1 MNRLTSLIFT
11 SVFLLSLLFNHSAS
25 AQFSPQFGSP
35 SQGSFLAD
43 IAIGDSNTIL
53 VTGSNVL
60 STTID
65 GARNWYTL
73 SYAGMFVEAACYP
86 SIRFGIAVGN
96 QGKYRVNRDCGY
108 YFGWSTTYYVGVN
121 QDLMDVH
128 FTTDRKGYVCG
139 LAGTLVRTVN
149 QGANWTTIPTGTTA
163 NLNGLY
169 ATSDST
175 AFVCGDNGTILK
187 VLNNTVISSQSI
199 AAVNLNK
206 IHFTSSTIGYV
217 VGNTGAIY
225 KTTDA
230 GTTWSPLTIAT
241 TADLTALDFTS
252 STHGVISAFGGA
264 VFVTNDAGATWTAAV
279 TNVTGNLVSI
289 AFVNDLEGYS
299 CGTNFVI
306 RTTNGGLT
314 WKPTQ
319 STVRRVQFPE
329 KQTGYALGSGLF
341 YKTTNGGNEWESSRI
356 PTGGYNGMHF
366 QNRDTGYVVGASGVV
381 SRTLNGGS
389 TWSSITVPTTNSLS
403 DVFFTSY
410 QKGVIIGAQRILY
423 TTNAGVSWT
432 NVSPSTTATFNDV
445 TFASPNVGFATTS
458 GGAICKTVN
467 GGANWSFQTSGN
479 SNSLTKIFFTD
490 INNGWAVGTN
500 GTILHTSNGGTNWSA
515 QASGV
520 TVWLTSVHFF
530 NNQVGVITG
539 YGGTCLITE
548 NGGLTWQNRS
558 TGSNTIDYSDSYFT
572 DSIHGYVTAN
582 SRVYTL
588 GAFSLGAPQSAYC
601 PYDSYGFKTFAP
613 YYANN
618 TPVTAVFEITSVNDD
633 FSNSQIMDTLL
644 VDSVGTVN
652 AYLPQNLNPGLYKLR
667 IRAAD
672 NPEHTS
678 FSKVIRILQGPTVN
692 IIYSDSL
699 LIAIASNNTSTFQWQ
714 YRPTPQTVYPT
725 NMGSNDSL
733 AVTNPGEYRVIVTS
747 ECCSYTS
754 DWFYLTNCNNTL
766 VSSPLHQVSH
776 SICQGDSITV
786 GSHTYYQSGIYSD
799 TLTGTSSCDSIVR
812 TTLTVNPIKH
822 VYPTAYICQGDSLF
836 LQGNYQLTAGTYSD
850 TLTTSSGCDSIVHT
864 TLVLHPVYSTD
875 TTIFR
880 CASDSLFLQGA
891 FRSNPGIYTDTLQ
904 SINGCDS
911 IVHTDLQFYPE
922 YEMPLTVS
930 ICATDSIFLQGAY
943 QSLAGTYFDT
953 LQTIHGCDSVLITEL
968 IVHPVFE
975 TTLTAMICPGDSI
988 FLQGNYQIN
997 LGIYSDTLQTQHG
1010 CDSVLVTAL
1019 SFYPAY
1025 TTNLTANICPDDSLF
1040 LQGNYQTNPGIYSDT
1055 LQSIHGCDSVLVTA
1069 LSFYPVYTTNL
1080 TANICPDDSL
1090 FLQGNYQDAPGVYSD
1105 TLQSIHGCDSIVV
1118 TTLSYY
1124 PVYTS
1129 QLSAVICASDS
1140 IYLQGAYRN
1149 VSGIYTDTLQT
1160 IHGCDSILQTN
1171 LQVLPEYQSSSSVS
1185 ICAGDS
1191 ILVNGHYL
1199 SISGTYSDTLS
1210 AVNGCDS
1217 IVVTILDVLPSL
1229 AEPNITQVGITLNC
1243 SVTGMVN
1250 YEWFFDNNPLNCTT
1264 ASCSC
1269 TENGSYV
1276 VIITDANGCSSESQP
1291 YISSGCDVGLNSLD
1305 LTAIRIFPNPSLG
1318 TLSIDLG
1325 QEYASGTITITD
1337 LQGRVI
1343 LKKQLLNQQYDTM
1356 EIQEASGMYY
1366 ICISFSENEQYLFK
1380 WTLQ

>member
-1 MNRLTSLIFT
+1 MNRLTSFKFVSIFIL
-11 SVFLLSLLFNHSAS
+11 SVLFNNSAS
-25 AQFSPQFGSP
+25 AQFGPQFGSP

-43 IAIGDSNTIL
+43 IAVADSSTVL

-60 STTID
+60 STTLD
-65 GARNWYTL
+65 GGKNWYTL

-108 YFGWSTTYYVGVN
+108 YFGWSSTYYVGVN

-163 NLNGLY
+163 SLNGLY

-230 GTTWSPLTIAT
+230 GTTWSPLTITT
-241 TADLTALDFTS
+241 TANLTALDFTS

-329 KQTGYALGSGLF
+329 KETGYALGNGLF
-341 YKTTNGGNEWESSRI
+341 YKTTNGGNDWESSRI
-356 PTGGYNGMHF
+356 PTGGYSGMHF
-366 QNRDTGYVVGASGVV
+366 QNRDTGYVVGTNGIV

-389 TWSSITVPTTNSLS
+389 NWSSIAVPTTNSLS

-410 QKGVIIGAQRILY
+410 QKGVIVGAQRILY
-423 TTNAGVSWT
+423 TTNAGTSWT

-445 TFASPNVGFATTS
+445 IFASPNIGFTTTAN
-458 GGAICKTVN
+458 GGICKTVN
-467 GGANWSFQTSGN
+467 GGANWSFQTTGN
-479 SNSLTKIFFTD
+479 SNSLSKIFFTD

-515 QASGV
+515 QVSGV
-520 TVWLTSVHFF
+520 TTWLTSVHFF
-530 NNQVGVITG
+530 NNQVGVVTG
-539 YGGTCLITE
+539 YSGTYLITA
-548 NGGLTWQNRS
+548 NGGLTWQNRTPS
-558 TGSNTIDYSDSYFT
+558 SSSIDYSDSYFT

-582 SRVYTL
+582 NRVYTL
-588 GAFSLGAPQSAYC
+588 GAFSLGTPSSGYC
-601 PYDSYGFKTFAP
+601 PNDSYGFNTFAP

-618 TPVTAVFEITSVNDD
+618 IPVTAVFEITEVNDD
-633 FSNSQIMDTLL
+633 FSNSQVMDTLV
-644 VDSVGTVN
+644 VDSVGMVN
-652 AYLPQNLNPGLYKLR
+652 AHLPQNLGPGLYKLR

-678 FSKVIRILQGPTVN
+678 FNKVIRILQGPTVN
-692 IIYSDSL
+692 IVYSDSL
-699 LIAIASNNTSTFQWQ
+699 LIAIPSNNTTTFQWQ

-725 NMGSNDSL
+725 YMGANDSL
-733 AVTNPGEYRVIVTS
+733 AVTNPGEYRVTVTS

-754 DWFYLTNCNNTL
+754 DWFYLTNCNNVLISTN
-766 VSSPLHQVSH
+766 PHQVSH
-776 SICQGDSITV
+776 TICEGDSLTV
-786 GSHTYYQSGIYSD
+786 GNNTYYQSGVYSD
-799 TLTGTSSCDSIVR
+799 TLTNVSSCDSIVR

-822 VYPTAYICQGDSLF
+822 VYPTEYICQGDSLF
-836 LQGNYQLTAGTYSD
+836 LQGNYQLTTGTYSD
-850 TLTTSSGCDSIVHT
+850 TLTSSSGCDSIVQT
-864 TLVLHPVYSTD
+864 TLVIHPVYSTD

-891 FRSNPGIYTDTLQ
+891 FRHNPGIYTDTMQ

-911 IVHTDLQFYPE
+911 IVYTDLQFYPE
-922 YEMPLTVS
+922 FQMPLTVS
-930 ICATDSIFLQGAY
+930 ICATDSIFLQGEY
-943 QSLAGTYFDT
+943 QSLAGTFFDT
-953 LQTIHGCDSVLITEL
+953 LQSIHSCDSVLITEL

-975 TTLTAMICPGDSI
+975 TALTATICPG
-988 FLQGNYQIN
+988 
-997 LGIYSDTLQTQHG
+997 
-1010 CDSVLVTAL
+1010 
-1019 SFYPAY
+1019 
-1025 TTNLTANICPDDSLF
+1025 DSLF
-1040 LQGNYQTNPGIYSDT
+1040 LQGNYQDVSGVYSDT
-1055 LQSIHGCDSVLVTA
+1055 LQSIHGCDSVLVTT

-1080 TANICPDDSL
+1080 TANICQGDSL
-1090 FLQGNYQDAPGVYSD
+1090 FLQGNYQEIPGIYSD
-1105 TLQSIHGCDSIVV
+1105 TLQSIHGCDSILT
-1118 TTLSYY
+1118 TTLSFYSIYTTNLTVNICPGDSLFLQGNYQDVSGVYPDTLQSVHGCDSVVVTSLSFY
-1124 PVYTS
+1124 PVFNS
-1129 QLSAVICASDS
+1129 QLSAAICANDS
-1140 IYLQGAYRN
+1140 IYLQGAYRT

-1171 LQVLPEYQSSSSVS
+1171 LQVLPELQSSSVVS

-1191 ILVNGHYL
+1191 VLFNGQYL
-1199 SISGTYSDTLS
+1199 SVSGTYSDTLS
-1210 AVNGCDS
+1210 SVNSCDS
-1217 IVVTILDVLPSL
+1217 VVFTILEVFPTLD
-1229 AEPNITQVGITLNC
+1229 EPHITQVGVTLNC
-1243 SVTGMVN
+1243 SVSGMTN
-1250 YEWFFDNNPLNCTT
+1250 YEWFLDGNSLSCTT

-1276 VIITDANGCSSESQP
+1276 VVITDANGCSTESQA
-1291 YISSGCDVGLNSLD
+1291 YISSGCDLGLNPLD
-1305 LTAIRIFPNPSLG
+1305 WTAIRVFPNPSSGTLNINLGKEYALG
-1318 TLSIDLG
+1318 TV
-1325 QEYASGTITITD
+1325 TITD

-1343 LKKQLLNQQYDTM
+1343 LKKQLLNQQYDTI
-1356 EIQEASGMYY
+1356 ELQEAAGMYY
-1366 ICISFSENEQYLFK
+1366 INIAFSENEQYLFK
-1380 WTLQ
+1380 WALQ